1 MHGSVFLDSAHDVI
15 RPALLWNDQ
24 RTEGQVRWMTQ
35 VAANELLSIA
45 LNPAITGFQAPKI
58 IWLRDEEPDNYQRIQ
73 SVLLPKDYIRFQL
86 TGERATDMSDASG
99 TLLFD
104 VANRRWSTNL
114 MDVFEI
120 PIEWM
125 PEAFE
130 GPDETGR
137 ITKVVASE
145 LGLPAGVPVA
155 AGGGDNAAAAIGT
168 GIVTAGVVSS
178 SIGSSGTVFA
188 YSDVPESHPAGR
200 LHTMCHSVPGAY
212 HYMGVVLSAGLSFR
226 WLRDV
231 LQEDV
236 FGSGVRPGDNGYEVL
251 AELAS
256 TVPAGSEGLLFVPYL
271 TGERTPHLD
280 PFIRGAFVGLT
291 SRHRAAHLA
300 RAVMEG
306 ITFALRDSLRLM
318 EELGLPVDRVVATG
332 GGARSVFWQQMQA
345 DILGYPIWCTE
356 AEEGPA
362 YGAALLGSVVGKGFS
377 SIQDA
382 VLSGV
387 QLLGPTEPRSAIANV
402 YDRYFDVYRGLY
414 SDIRESSHLLTSLA
428 GGK

>member
-1 MHGSVFLDSAHDVI
+1 
-15 RPALLWNDQ
+15 
-24 RTEGQVRWMTQ
+24 
-35 VAANELLSIA
+35 
-45 LNPAITGFQAPKI
+45 
-58 IWLRDEEPDNYQRIQ
+58 
-73 SVLLPKDYIRFQL
+73 
-86 TGERATDMSDASG
+86 MSDASG

-104 VANRRWSTNL
+104 VAKRRWSTKL
-114 MDVFEI
+114 MDVFGI

-137 ITKVVASE
+137 VTKMVASE

-178 SIGSSGTVFA
+178 SIGSSGVVFA
-188 YSDVPESHPAGR
+188 YSDLPVPHPEGR

-231 LQEDV
+231 FQEDV
-236 FGSGVRPGDNGYEVL
+236 FGSGVNPRDNAYELL

-280 PFIRGAFVGLT
+280 PFIRGAFVGLA

-306 ITFALRDSLRLM
+306 ITYALRDSLWLM

-345 DILGYPIWCTE
+345 DILGHPIWCTK

-387 QLLGPTEPRSAIANV
+387 QLLGPIEPRNAVANV
-402 YDRYFDVYRGLY
+402 YDQYFDVYRGLY
-414 SDIRESSHLLTSLA
+414 SDIRESSHLLTSLT